1 MEPLKPFQIKFIHK
15 ILLLAVLIL
24 IGLVYLV
31 EQKIAHTADKDYT
44 KQLIPDTSKISNE
57 ISVDLE
63 KKILG
68 DDIEEEPVDLSPSAD
83 NAMMIKLS
91 AMIKASG
98 DKTTP
103 SDEELSLFYRENK
116 RSYGGKVT
124 LKFPFYFFSSI
135 QLGGQALEKSRAA
148 LASLNSGLSTLK
160 SDSFSES
167 GVFDGEYGWSDER
180 DSEIYKTFGSGFGKK
195 IAIIIE
201 DREQEALPCW
211 EGPISGRLG
220 YYIIC
225 IEEGKITDPPPLDQ
239 VREEVINDWRLS
251 NISNP

>member
-68 DDIEEEPVDLSPSAD
+68 DDIEEEPVDLSPSTN

-116 RSYGGKVT
+116 RSYGGKVA
-124 LKFPFYFFSSI
+124 LKFPFYCCSSL

-148 LASLNSGLSTLK
+148 LASLNAGLSTLK
-160 SDSFSES
+160 ADSFSES

-180 DSEIYKTFGSGFGKK
+180 GSEIYKTFGSGFGKK

>member
-24 IGLVYLV
+24 IGLVYLL

-44 KQLIPDTSKISNE
+44 KQLIPDTSKITNE

-68 DDIEEEPVDLSPSAD
+68 DDIEEDPFDISPSAN

-103 SDEELSLFYRENK
+103 SDAELSLFYRENK
-116 RSYGGKVT
+116 RSYGGKVA

-148 LASLNSGLSTLK
+148 LASLNAGLAVLK
-160 SDSFSES
+160 ADSFSES
-167 GVFDGEYGWSDER
+167 GVFDGEYGWSDDR

-195 IAIIIE
+195 IAAIIE
-201 DREQEALPCW
+201 DHAQEALPCW

-225 IEEGKITDPPPLDQ
+225 IEEAKITDPPPLDQ
-239 VREEVINDWRLS
+239 VRGEVINDWRLS

>member
-1 MEPLKPFQIKFIHK
+1 MEPQKPLQIKPIHK
-15 ILLLAVLIL
+15 IFMLGLLIIMALAFLL
-24 IGLVYLV
+24 
-31 EQKIAHTADKDYT
+31 EQKKTVTADKDYT
-44 KQLIPDTSKISNE
+44 KQLIPDTSKISIE

-68 DDIEEEPVDLSPSAD
+68 DDIEEEPVDLSLSTN

-98 DKTTP
+98 DKKTP
-103 SDEELSLFYRENK
+103 SDEELFIFYQENK
-116 RSYGGKVT
+116 RSYGGKVA

-148 LASLNSGLSTLK
+148 LASLNAGLAPLEA
-160 SDSFSES
+160 DSFSEK
-167 GVFDGEYGWSDER
+167 GFFDGEYGWSDER

-195 IAIIIE
+195 IEVIIK
-201 DREQEALPCW
+201 DLEQEALPCW

-220 YYIIC
+220 YYVVC
-225 IEEGKITDPPPLDQ
+225 IEEVIITAPPPLDQ
-239 VREEVINDWRLS
+239 VSEEVINDWRLS
-251 NISNP
+251 KISNP

>member
-1 MEPLKPFQIKFIHK
+1 ML
-15 ILLLAVLIL
+15 
-24 IGLVYLV
+24 GLVIIMALAFLL
-31 EQKIAHTADKDYT
+31 EQKKTVTANKDYT

-68 DDIEEEPVDLSPSAD
+68 DDIKEEPVDLSPSTN

-98 DKTTP
+98 DKNTP
-103 SDEELSLFYRENK
+103 SDEELFIFYQENK
-116 RSYGGKVT
+116 RSYGGKVA

-148 LASLNSGLSTLK
+148 LASLNAGLAPLEA
-160 SDSFSES
+160 DSFSEK
-167 GVFDGEYGWSDER
+167 GFFDGEYGWSDER

-195 IAIIIE
+195 IEVIIK
-201 DREQEALPCW
+201 DLEQEALPCW

-220 YYIIC
+220 YYVVC
-225 IEEGKITDPPPLDQ
+225 IEEVIITAPPPLDQ
-239 VREEVINDWRLS
+239 VSEEVINDWRLS

>member
-68 DDIEEEPVDLSPSAD
+68 DDIEEEPVDLSPSTN

-116 RSYGGKVT
+116 RSYGGKVA

-225 IEEGKITDPPPLDQ
+225 IEEAKITDPPPLDQ

>member
-24 IGLVYLV
+24 IGLVYLL

-68 DDIEEEPVDLSPSAD
+68 DDIEEEPVDLSPSAN

-98 DKTTP
+98 DQKTP
-103 SDEELSLFYRENK
+103 SDEELFIFYQENK
-116 RSYGGKVT
+116 RSYGGKVA

-148 LASLNSGLSTLK
+148 LASLNAGLTTLK
-160 SDSFSES
+160 ADSFSER
-167 GVFDGEYGWSDER
+167 GVFDGEYGWSDQR

-195 IAIIIE
+195 IAAIIE
-201 DREQEALPCW
+201 DHEQEAFPCW

-225 IEEGKITDPPPLDQ
+225 IEEAKITDPPPLDQ

>member
-1 MEPLKPFQIKFIHK
+1 MEPLKPFQIKFINK
-15 ILLLAVLIL
+15 NLLLAVLIL

-68 DDIEEEPVDLSPSAD
+68 DDIEEEPVDLSPSTN

-180 DSEIYKTFGSGFGKK
+180 GSEIYKTFGSGFGKK

-225 IEEGKITDPPPLDQ
+225 LEEAKISDPPPLDQ

>member
-24 IGLVYLV
+24 IGLVYFL

-68 DDIEEEPVDLSPSAD
+68 DDIEEDPVDISPSAN

-103 SDEELSLFYRENK
+103 SDAELSLFYRENK
-116 RSYGGKVT
+116 RSYGGKVA

-148 LASLNSGLSTLK
+148 LASLNAGLAPLEA
-160 SDSFSES
+160 DSFSEK
-167 GVFDGEYGWSDER
+167 GFFDGEYGWSDER

-195 IAIIIE
+195 IEVIIK
-201 DREQEALPCW
+201 DLEQEALPCW

-220 YYIIC
+220 YYVVC
-225 IEEGKITDPPPLDQ
+225 IEEVIITAPPPLDQ
-239 VREEVINDWRLS
+239 VSEEVINDWRLS

>member
-1 MEPLKPFQIKFIHK
+1 MEPQKPLQIKSIHK
-15 ILLLAVLIL
+15 IFMLGLLIIMALAFLL
-24 IGLVYLV
+24 
-31 EQKIAHTADKDYT
+31 EQKKTVTADKDYT

-68 DDIEEEPVDLSPSAD
+68 DDIEEEAVDLSPSTN

-98 DKTTP
+98 DKKTP
-103 SDEELSLFYRENK
+103 SDEELFIFYQENK
-116 RSYGGKVT
+116 RSYGGKVA

-135 QLGGQALEKSRAA
+135 QLGSQALEKSRAA
-148 LASLNSGLSTLK
+148 LASLNAGLAPLEA
-160 SDSFSES
+160 DSFSEK
-167 GVFDGEYGWSDER
+167 GFFDGEYGWSDER

-195 IAIIIE
+195 IEVIIK
-201 DREQEALPCW
+201 DLEQEALPCW

-220 YYIIC
+220 YYVVF
-225 IEEGKITDPPPLDQ
+225 IEEVIITAPPPLDQ
-239 VREEVINDWRLS
+239 VSEEVINDWRLS
-251 NISNP
+251 KISNP